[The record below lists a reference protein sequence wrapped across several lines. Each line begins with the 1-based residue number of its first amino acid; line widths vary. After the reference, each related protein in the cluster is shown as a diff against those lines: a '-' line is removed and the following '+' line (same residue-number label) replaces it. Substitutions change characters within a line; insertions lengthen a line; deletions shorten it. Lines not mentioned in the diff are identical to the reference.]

1 MKRKLKVILFL
12 VFVIIIIL
20 TVFIFSR
27 LNNGINEEQT
37 MLEKTYVISK
47 QYVSLRYQTDN
58 ILRNAKTYKYY
69 ETWSNEMTVLISK
82 WEQLDKDALELE
94 KLASKISEEKISFN
108 LILKTNAYTKQ
119 EISDVFDK
127 APAGKKIKTL
137 AKFLGVDA
145 KKAFQILK
153 QDQAQVEA
161 DTWNEAGNTFQNL
174 ETSATILKDYCKVAG
189 FVGGVIVSGGT
200 AGFVGASTLG
210 QVAVVVAGADLT
222 LEVTDD
228 AAKIALGNNNK
239 ISEIVGDVRI
249 VTEPFATVLTITNI
263 PGNLDKGIDKFN
275 AVMVALDQ
283 FNSAVQDGKA
293 VGIKLP
299 VYTKDNTKQKI
310 EVSILE
316 KNDLEKWIKDQGGTL
331 DKETLEDI
339 ENILKNSKSEANKT
353 SDTKENKKSD
363 NTQKEEKSTLN
374 VSNSSVEGVW
384 EGTMKYTP
392 SHDAAEQEMDISIM
406 LEKGGKIVSNKGLDG
421 LTSWKQEGSVVRF
434 YADSSKGEGYYEFSI
449 SGETLTFIKLAGPNS
464 EGKWQEDFAGEDF
477 FGGKFY
483 TIILKKQ

>member
-27 LNNGINEEQT
+27 LNNWINEEQT

-127 APAGKKIKTL
+127 APAWKKIKTL
-137 AKFLGVDA
+137 AKFLWVDA

-161 DTWNEAGNTFQNL
+161 DTWNEAWNTFQNL
-174 ETSATILKDYCKVAG
+174 ETSATILKDYCKVAW
-189 FVGGVIVSGGT
+189 FVWWVIVSWWT
-200 AGFVGASTLG
+200 AWFVWASTLW
-210 QVAVVVAGADLT
+210 QVAVVVAWADLT

-228 AAKIALGNNNK
+228 AAKIALWNNNK
-239 ISEIVGDVRI
+239 ISEIVWDVRI

-263 PGNLDKGIDKFN
+263 PWNLDKGIDKFN

-283 FNSAVQDGKA
+283 FNSAVQDWKA
-293 VGIKLP
+293 VWIKLP

-374 VSNSSVEGVW
+374 VSNSSVEWVW
-384 EGTMKYTP
+384 EWTMKYTP

-406 LEKGGKIVSNKGLDG
+406 LEKWWKIVSNKWLDW
-421 LTSWKQEGSVVRF
+421 LTSWKQEWSVVRF
-434 YADSSKGEGYYEFSI
+434 YADSSKWEWYYEFSI
-449 SGETLTFIKLAGPNS
+449 SWETLTFIKLAWPNS
-464 EGKWQEDFAGEDF
+464 EWKWQEDFAWEDF
-477 FGGKFY
+477 FWGKFY